1 MSRELR
7 ARSAVSGF
15 WLALGLSSFLALAPA
30 GAAAQAGPPSYS
42 YTEIGVFGTA
52 SSDGRGTGAAWDTNS
67 ADQVVGASTTNVFGA
82 GRGFRCA
89 DGRIT
94 NLGVIG
100 GGTFAASAAYGVNED
115 GVVVGQTHVN
125 GSDPPHAFRYRN
137 GVLTDLG
144 TGHGPGSFS
153 RAWEIN
159 DAGVAVGERS
169 RRQSS
174 PVRAVMWRDGRIR
187 DLGTL
192 GGTGGSFGTGSVAYD
207 VNRRRQVVGAALPSR
222 GPLHPFLWQRGT
234 MRDLGTLGGNDEAG
248 EARAIND
255 ATQVVGSSPTTSGPT
270 HAFLWQDGIMRDLG
284 TLGGNSSHAYG
295 INGNGDVVGG
305 SRTPSSPANNA
316 GHAFLWT
323 DGQMIDLNS
332 VVTNLPSNVTLE
344 VARAI
349 NDNGSIVGTTCTA
362 FCEPG
367 KTAPTRAFL
376 LVPN

>member
-1 MSRELR
+1 MRREQR
-7 ARSAVSGF
+7 VPSVS
-15 WLALGLSSFLALAPA
+15 ALGIALGVLAFVAFVPA
-30 GAAAQAGPPSYS
+30 GAAAQGGTPSYT

-52 SSDGRGTGAAWDTNS
+52 SSDGRGTGAAWDVNG

-82 GRGFRCA
+82 GRGFLWA
-89 DGRIT
+89 DGRLT

-125 GSDPPHAFRYRN
+125 GTDPPHAFRYRN
-137 GVLTDLG
+137 GALTDLG
-144 TGHGPGSFS
+144 TGYGAGSFS
-153 RAWEIN
+153 RAWDIN

-174 PVRAVMWRDGRIR
+174 PVRAVLWRDGRIR

-192 GGTGGSFGTGSVAYD
+192 GGTGGTFGTSSVAYD
-207 VNRRRQVVGAALPSR
+207 VNGRRQVVGAALPSS

-234 MRDLGTLGGNDEAG
+234 MRDLGTLGGNHEAG
-248 EARAIND
+248 EAQAINE
-255 ATQVVGSSPTTSGPT
+255 AAQVVGSSPTAAGPT
-270 HAFLWQDGIMRDLG
+270 HAFLWQDGAMRDLG
-284 TLGGNSSHAYG
+284 TLGGNSSYAHG
-295 INGNGDVVGG
+295 INEDGDVVGG
-305 SRTPSSPANNA
+305 SRTPSSPAFNA
-316 GHAFLWT
+316 GRAFLWT
-323 DGQMIDLNS
+323 GGRMVDLNS
-332 VVTNLPSNVTLE
+332 VVTNLPSDVTLE

-349 NDNGSIVGTTCTA
+349 TDDGTIVGTTCSA

-367 KTAPTRAFL
+367 KTAPTRAFV

>member
-1 MSRELR
+1 MRREQR
-7 ARSAVSGF
+7 IPSVS
-15 WLALGLSSFLALAPA
+15 ALGITLGVLAFLALVPA
-30 GAAAQAGPPSYS
+30 GAAAQGETPSYT

-52 SSDGRGTGAAWDTNS
+52 SSDGRGTGAAWDVNG

-82 GRGFRCA
+82 GRGFLWA
-89 DGRIT
+89 DGRLT

-125 GSDPPHAFRYRN
+125 GTDPPHAFRYRN
-137 GVLTDLG
+137 GALTDLG
-144 TGHGPGSFS
+144 TGYGAGSFS
-153 RAWEIN
+153 RAWDIN

-174 PVRAVMWRDGRIR
+174 PVRAVLWRDGRIR

-192 GGTGGSFGTGSVAYD
+192 GGTGGTFGTSSVAYD
-207 VNRRRQVVGAALPSR
+207 VNGRRQVVGAALPST

-234 MRDLGTLGGNDEAG
+234 MRDLGTLGGDHEAG
-248 EARAIND
+248 EARAINE
-255 ATQVVGSSPTTSGPT
+255 AAQVVGSSPTAAGPT
-270 HAFLWQDGIMRDLG
+270 HAFLWQNGAMRDLG
-284 TLGGNSSHAYG
+284 TLGANSSHAHD
-295 INGNGDVVGG
+295 INEDGDVVGG
-305 SRTPSSPANNA
+305 SRTPSSPPSNA

-323 DGQMIDLNS
+323 GGRMVDLNS
-332 VVTNLPSNVTLE
+332 VVTNLPGDVTLE

-349 NDNGSIVGTTCTA
+349 NDDGTIVGHTCTE

-367 KTAPTRAFL
+367 KTAPTRAFV